1 MIFGIDLH
9 QCSKNIAPNESTN
22 TTIPASP
29 LLQIQLEDLST
40 LPRHFSLPLFVI
52 FWFFWQSFFSAG
64 CHNSSLY
71 LPLPIIHSSMLGSS
85 SECYGRLLLTLRR
98 VEQGKSAQQLFLI
111 RHLLGSDGAVI
122 KGLVMFGYTRWSG
135 LTSWRA
141 CSGGK
146 YGRAQ
151 PKLLNKDVYTLLS
164 CVSSNCSV

>member
-1 MIFGIDLH
+1 MQQTRQYTI
-9 QCSKNIAPNESTN
+9 SSAERSVNTSSTFLS
-22 TTIPASP
+22 AS
-29 LLQIQLEDLST
+29 
-40 LPRHFSLPLFVI
+40 LFVI
-52 FWFFWQSFFSAG
+52 FWFFWQSFSSAG
-64 CHNSSLY
+64 CHYSSLY
-71 LPLPIIHSSMLGSS
+71 LPLPIIHSSVLHSS
-85 SECYGRLLLTLRR
+85 SECYGSLILTVRR
-98 VEQGKSAQQLFLI
+98 EENGKSAQQLFLI

-135 LTSWRA
+135 LASWRA